1 MEVILL
7 DNIANLGS
15 LGDKVSVKAGY
26 GRNYL
31 VPQGFALPATK
42 ANIEEFEKRRAELEK
57 QAAERLGAAEARRT
71 AIDGASVT
79 IARKAGDEG
88 KLFGSVGTA
97 DIAEALTA
105 AGTEVD
111 KSEVRLPEGVFR
123 ATGVYDI
130 VIHLHADVDANVTIN
145 VVAEE

>member
-7 DNIANLGS
+7 DNIANLGG
-15 LGDKVSVKAGY
+15 LGDRVSVKAGY

-57 QAAERLGAAEARRT
+57 QAAERLAAAEARKAT
-71 AIDGASVT
+71 IDGASVT

-111 KSEVRLPEGVFR
+111 KSEVRMPEGVFR

-130 VIHLHADVDANVTIN
+130 AIHLHADVDATVTIN

>member
-57 QAAERLGAAEARRT
+57 HAAERVAVAEARK
-71 AIDGASVT
+71 ASIDGASVT

>member
-7 DNIANLGS
+7 DNIANLGG

-57 QAAERLGAAEARRT
+57 HAAERLAAAETRKA
-71 AIDGASVT
+71 AIDGKSVT
-79 IARKAGDEG
+79 ISRKAGDEG

-130 VIHLHADVDANVTIN
+130 AIHLHADVDATVTIN

>member
-15 LGDKVSVKAGY
+15 LGDKVSVKVGY

-57 QAAERLGAAEARRT
+57 HAAERVAAAEARK
-71 AIDGASVT
+71 ASIDGASVT

-88 KLFGSVGTA
+88 KLFGSVGTS

>member
-57 QAAERLGAAEARRT
+57 HAAERVAAAEARK
-71 AIDGASVT
+71 ASIDGASVT

>member
-31 VPQGFALPATK
+31 VPQGFALPATR

-57 QAAERLGAAEARRT
+57 QAAERLAAAESRKA
-71 AIDGASVT
+71 AIDGSSVT
-79 IARKAGDEG
+79 ISRKAGDEG

-105 AGTEVD
+105 AGTDVD

-123 ATGVYDI
+123 ATGVF
-130 VIHLHADVDANVTIN
+130 
-145 VVAEE
+145 

>member
-57 QAAERLGAAEARRT
+57 QAAERLGAAEARKA

-130 VIHLHADVDANVTIN
+130 AIHLHADVDANVTIN

>member
-7 DNIANLGS
+7 DNIANLGG
-15 LGDKVSVKAGY
+15 LGDKVTVKAGF

-31 VPQGFALPATK
+31 VPQGYALPATK

-57 QAAERLGAAEARRT
+57 QAAERLAAAEARK
-71 AIDGASVT
+71 AGIDGKTVT

-105 AGTEVD
+105 AGAEVD
-111 KSEVRLPEGVFR
+111 KAEVRLPEGVFR
-123 ATGVYDI
+123 ATGDYEVA
-130 VIHLHADVDANVTIN
+130 IHLHADIDANITVS

>member
-57 QAAERLGAAEARRT
+57 QAAERLAAAEARK
-71 AIDGASVT
+71 ASIDGASVT

-130 VIHLHADVDANVTIN
+130 AIHLHADVDANVTIN

>member
-1 MEVILL
+1 MCIGVLLILTGVTDVKGAWAPYMYPVVVFIMCCL
-7 DNIANLGS
+7 VYAIALE
-15 LGDKVSVKAGY
+15 KAG
-26 GRNYL
+26 L
-31 VPQGFALPATK
+31 TQ
-42 ANIEEFEKRRAELEK
+42 
-57 QAAERLGAAEARRT
+57 RLGQA
-71 AIDGASVT
+71 

-105 AGTEVD
+105 AGNEVD

-123 ATGVYDI
+123 ATGDYEVA
-130 VIHLHADVDANVTIN
+130 IHLHADVDASITVS

>member
-57 QAAERLGAAEARRT
+57 QAAERLGAAEARK
-71 AIDGASVT
+71 ASIDGASVT

-130 VIHLHADVDANVTIN
+130 AIHLHADVDANVTIN

>member
-7 DNIANLGS
+7 DNIANLGG

-42 ANIEEFEKRRAELEK
+42 ANIEEFEKRRAELE
-57 QAAERLGAAEARRT
+57 QHAAERLAAAETRKA
-71 AIDGASVT
+71 AIDGKSVT
-79 IARKAGDEG
+79 ISRKSGDEG

-130 VIHLHADVDANVTIN
+130 AIHLHADVDATVTIN

>member
-31 VPQGFALPATK
+31 VPQGFALPATR

-57 QAAERLGAAEARRT
+57 QAAERLAAAESRKAG
-71 AIDGASVT
+71 IDGSSVT
-79 IARKAGDEG
+79 ISRKAGDEG

-130 VIHLHADVDANVTIN
+130 AIHLHADVDATVTIN

>member
-31 VPQGFALPATK
+31 VPQGFALPATR

-57 QAAERLGAAEARRT
+57 QAAERLAAAESRKA
-71 AIDGASVT
+71 AIDGSSVT
-79 IARKAGDEG
+79 ISRKAGDEG

-105 AGTEVD
+105 AGTDVD

-123 ATGVYDI
+123 ATGVFDI
-130 VIHLHADVDANVTIN
+130 AIHLHADVDATVTIN

>member
-31 VPQGFALPATK
+31 VPQGFALPDTK
-42 ANIEEFEKRRAELEK
+42 SNIEEFEKRRAELEK
-57 QAAERLGAAEARRT
+57 QAAERLAAAEACK
-71 AIDGASVT
+71 ASIDGASVT

-130 VIHLHADVDANVTIN
+130 AIHLHADVDANVTIN

>member
-57 QAAERLGAAEARRT
+57 QAAERLDAAEARK
-71 AIDGASVT
+71 AGIDGVSVT

-145 VVAEE
+145 VVAED

>member
-145 VVAEE
+145 VVAEA

>member
-57 QAAERLGAAEARRT
+57 QAAERLGAAEARK
-71 AIDGASVT
+71 ASIDGASVT

>member
-7 DNIANLGS
+7 DNIANLGG

-57 QAAERLGAAEARRT
+57 QAAERLAAAEARKAT
-71 AIDGASVT
+71 IDGASVT

-111 KSEVRLPEGVFR
+111 KSEVRMPEGVFR

-130 VIHLHADVDANVTIN
+130 AIHLHADVDATVTIN

>member
-57 QAAERLGAAEARRT
+57 QAAERLDAAEARK
-71 AIDGASVT
+71 AGIDGVSVT

-105 AGTEVD
+105 AGSEVD

-145 VVAEE
+145 VVAED

>member
-31 VPQGFALPATK
+31 VPKGFALPATK

-57 QAAERLGAAEARRT
+57 QAAERLGAAEARK
-71 AIDGASVT
+71 ASIDGASVT

>member
-1 MEVILL
+1 MAQSPEEKLSLRSQLAQVYESEIRHMPLAVQKYNEAL
-7 DNIANLGS
+7 DANPKNI
-15 LGDKVSVKAGY
+15 KA
-26 GRNYL
+26 
-31 VPQGFALPATK
+31 F
-42 ANIEEFEKRRAELEK
+42 EERRAELEK
-57 QAAERLGAAEARRT
+57 QAAERLDAAEARK
-71 AIDGASVT
+71 ANIDGATVT

-105 AGTEVD
+105 AGKEVD

-123 ATGVYDI
+123 ATGDYEVA
-130 VIHLHADVDANVTIN
+130 IHLHADVDASITVS

>member
-7 DNIANLGS
+7 DNIANLGG
-15 LGDKVSVKAGY
+15 LGDRVSVKAGY

-57 QAAERLGAAEARRT
+57 QAAERLAAAEARK
-71 AIDGASVT
+71 ASIDGVSVT

-130 VIHLHADVDANVTIN
+130 AIHLHADVDANVTIN

>member
-57 QAAERLGAAEARRT
+57 QAPERLDAAQARK
-71 AIDGASVT
+71 AKIDGVSVT

-105 AGTEVD
+105 SGTEVD